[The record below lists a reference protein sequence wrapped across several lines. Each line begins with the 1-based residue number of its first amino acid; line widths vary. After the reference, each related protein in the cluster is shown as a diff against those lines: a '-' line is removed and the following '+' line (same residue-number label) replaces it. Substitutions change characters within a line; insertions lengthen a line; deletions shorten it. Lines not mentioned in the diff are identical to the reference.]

1 MEKVLRGKK
10 AAEVIPFDLNAP
22 VLYFPI
28 RHHSPVCSWHLERV
42 IARYRPDCI
51 LVEGPENANDLVELL
66 THSDTT
72 APVAFYYACRDE
84 GRYLSD
90 SEEPGF
96 WRCYYPFL
104 DTSPELV
111 ALRAARSLGIP
122 GRFIDLS
129 YAGILLE
136 TKEAR
141 GLRSNEEKLSYA
153 ADRFLAHSQF
163 QKRLC
168 EKAGVRDFEE
178 FWEKYFEVEGMAL
191 SDEAFVNLMN
201 TYCCLSREDTPETEL
216 WEDGCYAREAH
227 MARRI
232 REAGR
237 TYRRILV
244 VAGGF
249 HIPGLLDPRSEPPQL
264 IKRPKLTESVYPMR
278 YSMTAADALNGYAS
292 GMPAPGFY
300 DCLWQA
306 FHADGPEQAWNRVL
320 LDHLVGT
327 GRKLRKMG
335 ENISAFDETCA
346 MDQALGLAAL
356 REKRWPGLYELQDA
370 VLGSFVKGEA
380 SLSGLEPMRILREL
394 TTGSGLGSLAA
405 GAQVPPLTKDFEAQ
419 CRAFRLKL
427 DPGKSQAVTLSILS
441 EPKHRQISRF
451 LHQTEFLDC
460 DFAKRRRG
468 PDLIN
473 KRDRNLIREIW
484 EYHWTAAVDTA
495 LIEHAVSG
503 GTVREACM
511 TELRSRIAKA
521 NHADE
526 GAELL
531 LKGFLMG
538 LDDRSGILRSR
549 MDQLLIA
556 DGDFSSLCRACGHLY
571 RLHQWKEHYGET
583 GRLEVEELLNRTFD
597 RVVRLLPAMNTVD
610 DRALGE
616 VQESVQLL
624 YQLTMEPAFSDRR
637 ERLQDALEM
646 LVANSPIHPGLLGSA
661 LGLLYG
667 MDPGWKGRIDGIVR
681 GYLQGVRP
689 LMLQSAQ
696 LLQGLFFT
704 ARDIL
709 LTDGDFLRK
718 IDELLCGLT
727 DGDFTAMLPQL
738 RFAFSYFLP
747 RETDRLAK
755 AASSLHGGAG
765 VLLKHRAVD
774 AADYSRAEAVD
785 AWAAAHLDDWG
796 GGEDHGDL

>member
-1 MEKVLRGKK
+1 MAEILRGEKP
-10 AAEVIPFDLNAP
+10 AEVIPFDYDAP

-28 RHHSPVCSWHLERV
+28 RHHSPVCAWHLEQT

-51 LVEGPENANDLVELL
+51 LVEGPENANELVEVL
-66 THSDTT
+66 TDPDTV

-84 GRYLSD
+84 GKHLSD
-90 SEEPGF
+90 SEEPGT

-111 ALRAARSLGIP
+111 ALRAARALGIP

-153 ADRFLAHSQF
+153 ADRYLAHSRF
-163 QKRLC
+163 QKLLC

-178 FWEKYFEVEGMAL
+178 FWEKYFEVEGLAL
-191 SDEAFVNLMN
+191 TSEAFVNLMY
-201 TYCCLSREDTPETEL
+201 TYCGLSREDTPEAEL

-249 HIPGLLDPRSEPPQL
+249 HIAGLLHPKTEPPEL
-264 IKRPKLTESVYPMR
+264 MKRPKLVESVYPTR

-300 DCLWQA
+300 DAIWNA
-306 FHADGPEQAWNRVL
+306 IHKDAPEKAWCTVL
-320 LDHLVGT
+320 LDHLVRT
-327 GRKLRKMG
+327 GRRLRKLG

-394 TTGSGLGSLAA
+394 TTGKNLGSLAA
-405 GAQVPPLTKDFEAQ
+405 GALVPPLTKDFEARCKQ
-419 CRAFRLKL
+419 HRLKL
-427 DPGKSQAVTLSILS
+427 DPGSDQTVTLSILS
-441 EPKHRQISRF
+441 DPKHRDVSRF

-460 DFAKRRRG
+460 EFAKRSRG
-468 PDLIN
+468 PDLLQN
-473 KRDRNLIREIW
+473 RDRNLIREIW
-484 EYHWTAAVDTA
+484 EYRWSAAVDTA

-503 GTVREACM
+503 GTVREACV
-511 TELRSRIAKA
+511 TELRSRMA
-521 NHADE
+521 NANRAEE

-538 LDDRSGILRSR
+538 LGDHAGALRAR
-549 MDQLLIA
+549 MDALLIA

-571 RLHQWKEHYGET
+571 RLHQWKDQYGEG
-583 GRLEVEELLNRTFD
+583 GRVDDEQLLNRAFD
-597 RVVRLLPAMNTVD
+597 RVVRLLSTMNTVD
-610 DRALGE
+610 DRGVGA
-616 VQESVQLL
+616 VQESAMLL
-624 YQLTMEPAFSDRR
+624 YQLTLQPAFADRR

-646 LVANSPIHPGLLGSA
+646 LVAQTPIHPGLLGSA

-667 MDPGWKGRIDGIVR
+667 MDPGWKGRIDGVVR
-681 GYLQGVRP
+681 GYLQGTRT

-704 ARDIL
+704 ARDLL
-709 LTDGDFLRK
+709 LTDGDFLK
-718 IDELLCGLT
+718 QIDGLFCGL
-727 DGDFTAMLPQL
+727 DDDDFTAMLPQL
-738 RFAFSYFLP
+738 RLAFSYFLT

-755 AASSLHGGAG
+755 VVSAFHGGTQILTKKTA
-765 VLLKHRAVD
+765 LD

-785 AWAAAHLDDWG
+785 AWAAAHLDDLG
-796 GGEDHGDL
+796 GGEEHGDL

>member
-1 MEKVLRGKK
+1 MEAVLRGKN
-10 AAEVIPFDLNAP
+10 AAEVIPFAWDAP

-28 RHHSPVCSWHLERV
+28 RHHSPVCSWHLEQV
-42 IARYRPDCI
+42 IGRYRPDCI
-51 LVEGPENANDLVELL
+51 LVEGPENANELVEVL
-66 THSDTT
+66 TDPDTT

-84 GRYLSD
+84 GKYLSD
-90 SEEPGF
+90 SEEPGT

-111 ALRAARSLGIP
+111 ALRAARALRIP

-129 YAGILLE
+129 YGGILLE
-136 TKEAR
+136 TRAAR

-153 ADRFLAHSQF
+153 ADRYLAHSRF
-163 QKRLC
+163 QKLLC

-178 FWEKYFEVEGMAL
+178 FWEKYFEVEGLAL
-191 SDEAFVNLMN
+191 DSEAFVRLMN
-201 TYCCLSREDTPETEL
+201 TYCFLSREDTPETEL

-249 HIPGLLDPRSEPPQL
+249 HIAGLLHPKTEPPEL
-264 IKRPKLTESVYPMR
+264 LKRPKLVESVYPTR

-300 DCLWQA
+300 DAIWNA
-306 FHADGPEQAWNRVL
+306 VHKESPEQAWRAVL
-320 LDHLVGT
+320 LEHLVRT
-327 GRKLRKMG
+327 GRKLRRMG
-335 ENISAFDETCA
+335 ENISAFDEICA

-380 SLSGLEPMRILREL
+380 SLSGLEPMRVLREL
-394 TTGSGLGSLAA
+394 TTGKALGSLAA
-405 GAQVPPLTKDFEAQ
+405 GALVPPLTKDFEAQ
-419 CRAFRLKL
+419 CKAFRLKL
-427 DPGKSQAVTLSILS
+427 DPGSNQTVTLSILS
-441 EPKHRQISRF
+441 EPKHRQVSRF
-451 LHQTEFLDC
+451 LHQTEFLNC
-460 DFAKRRRG
+460 DFAKRSRG
-468 PDLIN
+468 PDLLQN
-473 KRDRNLIREIW
+473 RDRNLIREIW
-484 EYHWTAAVDTA
+484 EYRWSTAVDTA

-503 GTVREACM
+503 GTVREACV
-511 TELRSRIAKA
+511 TELRSRMA
-521 NHADE
+521 NANRAEE

-538 LDDRSGILRSR
+538 LGDHAGILRAR
-549 MDQLLIA
+549 MDALLIA

-571 RLHQWKEHYGET
+571 RLHQWKDQYGE
-583 GRLEVEELLNRTFD
+583 GGKLDDEQLLNRAFD
-597 RVVRLLPAMNTVD
+597 RVVRLLPVMHTVD
-610 DRALGE
+610 DRGVGA
-616 VQESVQLL
+616 VQESALLL
-624 YQLTMEPAFSDRR
+624 YRLTLQPTFADRR
-637 ERLQDALEM
+637 ERLQDALQM
-646 LVANSPIHPGLLGSA
+646 LAAQSPIHPGLLGSA

-667 MDPGWKGRIDGIVR
+667 MDPAWKGRIDGAVR
-681 GYLQGVRP
+681 GYLQGTRT

-704 ARDIL
+704 ARDLL
-709 LTDGDFLRK
+709 LTDGAFLK
-718 IDELLCGLT
+718 QIDELFCGL
-727 DGDFTAMLPQL
+727 DDNDFTAMLPQL
-738 RFAFSYFLP
+738 RLAFSYFLP

-755 AASSLHGGAG
+755 AVSAFHGGTQRFE
-765 VLLKHRAVD
+765 KYTAVD

-785 AWAAAHLDDWG
+785 AWAAAHLDDLR
-796 GGEDHGDL
+796 GGERDGDF

>member
-1 MEKVLRGKK
+1 MEAVLRGKK
-10 AAEVIPFDLNAP
+10 TAEVIPFDWNAP

-28 RHHSPVCSWHLERV
+28 RHHSPACSWHLERA

-51 LVEGPENANDLVELL
+51 LVEGPENANELVEIL
-66 THSDTT
+66 TDPDTT
-72 APVAFYYACRDE
+72 APVAFYYACRDK
-84 GRYLSD
+84 GKHLSD
-90 SEEPGF
+90 AEEPGT

-111 ALRAARSLGIP
+111 ALRAARALGIP

-153 ADRFLAHSQF
+153 ADRYLAHSRF
-163 QKRLC
+163 QKLLC

-178 FWEKYFEVEGMAL
+178 FWEKYFEVEGLAL
-191 SDEAFVNLMN
+191 TSEAFVNLMY
-201 TYCCLSREDTPETEL
+201 TYCGLSREDTPETEL

-232 REAGR
+232 REASR

-249 HIPGLLDPRSEPPQL
+249 HIAGLLHPKMEPPEL
-264 IKRPKLTESVYPMR
+264 IKRPKLVESVYPTR

-300 DCLWQA
+300 DAVWNA
-306 FHADGPEQAWNRVL
+306 IHKDAPERAWHTVL
-320 LDHLVGT
+320 LDHLIRT
-327 GRKLRKMG
+327 GRKLRKLG

-380 SLSGLEPMRILREL
+380 SLSGLEPMRVLREL
-394 TTGSGLGSLAA
+394 TTGKKLGSLAA
-405 GAQVPPLTKDFEAQ
+405 GALVPPLTKDFEAQ
-419 CRAFRLKL
+419 CKLYRLKL
-427 DPGKSQAVTLSILS
+427 DPSTNQTVTLSILS
-441 EPKHRQISRF
+441 ESKHRDISRF
-451 LHQTEFLDC
+451 LHRTEFLGC
-460 DFAKRRRG
+460 DFAKRSRG
-468 PDLIN
+468 PDLLQN
-473 KRDRNLIREIW
+473 RNRNLIREIW
-484 EYHWTAAVDTA
+484 EYRWSAAVDTA

-503 GTVREACM
+503 GTVREACV
-511 TELRSRIAKA
+511 TELRSRMA
-521 NHADE
+521 NANRAEE
-526 GAELL
+526 GAELM

-538 LDDRSGILRSR
+538 LGDHAGALRAR
-549 MDQLLIA
+549 MDALLIA

-571 RLHQWKEHYGET
+571 RLHQWKDQYGEA
-583 GRLEVEELLNRTFD
+583 GRLDDEQLLNRAFD
-597 RVVRLLPAMNTVD
+597 RLVRLLPAMNTVD
-610 DRALGE
+610 DRGMGA
-616 VQESVQLL
+616 VQESAVLL
-624 YQLTMEPAFSDRR
+624 YRLTLQPAFAERR
-637 ERLQDALEM
+637 ERLQDALGM
-646 LVANSPIHPGLLGSA
+646 LAIQTPIHPGLLGST

-667 MDPGWKGRIDGIVR
+667 MDPAWKERIDGVVR
-681 GYLQGVRP
+681 GYLQGSRS

-704 ARDIL
+704 ARDLL
-709 LTDGDFLRK
+709 LTDGDFLK
-718 IDELLCGLT
+718 QIDGLFCGL
-727 DGDFTAMLPQL
+727 DDDDFTAMLPQL
-738 RFAFSYFLP
+738 RLAFSYFLP

-755 AASSLHGGAG
+755 AVSAFHDGTQ
-765 VLLKHRAVD
+765 KFEKYTAVD

-785 AWAAAHLDDWG
+785 AWARAHLDDLG
-796 GGEDHGDL
+796 GGEEHGDL